1 MHADVTDLVVVEI
14 KPIKRRG
21 SSLGSNVEGT
31 DPGAGFI
38 RNLLNELTVVKG
50 PIILAVD
57 NTAAIKIS
65 EQRGVTKLTKHF
77 DFAAYRIRD
86 DVERQRVR
94 CVFVDTYDQTADV
107 LTKALSDY
115 EFMRHRDKYFT

>member
-1 MHADVTDLVVVEI
+1 M
-14 KPIKRRG
+14 
-21 SSLGSNVEGT
+21 
-31 DPGAGFI
+31 
-38 RNLLNELTVVKG
+38 LLLFLFNIHTSQPVFT
-50 PIILAVD
+50 ID
-57 NTAAIKIS
+57 NQAAIKIS

-86 DVERQRVR
+86 EVERQRVR

-115 EFMRHRDKYFT
+115 EFMRHRDKYFA